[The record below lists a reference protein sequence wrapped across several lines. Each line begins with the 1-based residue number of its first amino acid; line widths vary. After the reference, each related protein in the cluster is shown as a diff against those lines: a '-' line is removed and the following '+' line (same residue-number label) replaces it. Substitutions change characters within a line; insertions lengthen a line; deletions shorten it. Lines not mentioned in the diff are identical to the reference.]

1 MRNLSYT
8 STCALIVQLQLR
20 LSVVIETPARAVV
33 TILAILATLVYKTL
47 SGYDYFWSDI
57 LMN

>member
-20 LSVVIETPARAVV
+20 LSVVIEMPARAVV

-47 SGYDYFWSDI
+47 SGCDYFWSDI

>member
-8 STCALIVQLQLR
+8 STSALIVQLQLR
-20 LSVVIETPARAVV
+20 LSVVIEMPATGVV

-47 SGYDYFWSDI
+47 SGCDYFWSDTLI
-57 LMN
+57 N